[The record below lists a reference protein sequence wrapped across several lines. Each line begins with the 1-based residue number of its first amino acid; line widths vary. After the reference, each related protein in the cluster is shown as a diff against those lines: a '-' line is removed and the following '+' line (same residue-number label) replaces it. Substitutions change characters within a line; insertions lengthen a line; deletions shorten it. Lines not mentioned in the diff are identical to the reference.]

1 MVINI
6 RAVHIELTQAIREYV
21 EEKMN
26 SLSKYDDGILLI
38 DVDLGKDTNHH
49 QKGDVFSCSAKVEVT
64 GDLIVVEKTTET
76 LYKAIDKVRDH
87 LREMLAERKD
97 KNNERERKMNA

>member
-6 RAVHIELTQAIREYV
+6 HAVNIELTPSIRQYV

-26 SLSKYDDGILLI
+26 SLEKYDDSIVLI

-49 QKGDVFSCSAKVEVT
+49 MKGDIFVCSAKVEVP

-76 LYKAIDKVRDH
+76 LYKAVDKVRDH
-87 LREMLAERKD
+87 LREMLAGRKEKELERG
-97 KNNERERKMNA
+97 RKIDT